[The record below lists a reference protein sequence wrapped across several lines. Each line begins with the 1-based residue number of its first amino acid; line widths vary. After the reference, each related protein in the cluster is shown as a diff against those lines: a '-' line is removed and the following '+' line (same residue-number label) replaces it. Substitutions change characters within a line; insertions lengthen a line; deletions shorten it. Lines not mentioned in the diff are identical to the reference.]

1 MDTPPLPKLLESKA
15 YERAVTAWGGPRIT
29 IISPAN
35 KAIAHIP
42 LNFVIQG
49 GDNTWAYVIG
59 VARQLVVEDDGW
71 IFDGLQAVNSVD
83 PPFAGTFVYSSQG
96 EKVTSRSACAYTGD
110 VVSHTPH
117 YLRSELRELLFWTFL
132 YYALQTSRGRW
143 QSKQSPLLRDNSECS
158 SKFLRP

>member
-1 MDTPPLPKLLESKA
+1 MNPSIPDVLVWEEVFRPLWIAIQIVSQNYTMNTPPLPKLLESKA
-15 YERAVTAWGGPRIT
+15 YERAVTAWDGPRIT

-71 IFDGLQAVNSVD
+71 IFDGPQAVNSVD

-96 EKVTSRSACAYTGD
+96 KNVSSRSA
-110 VVSHTPH
+110 
-117 YLRSELRELLFWTFL
+117 
-132 YYALQTSRGRW
+132 
-143 QSKQSPLLRDNSECS
+143 
-158 SKFLRP
+158 

>member
-1 MDTPPLPKLLESKA
+1 MNTPPLPKLLESKA
-15 YERAVTAWGGPRIT
+15 YERAVTAWDGPRIT

-96 EKVTSRSACAYTGD
+96 KKVPSRSAYAYMED
-110 VVSHTPH
+110 AVAHTAH
-117 YLRSELRELLFWTFL
+117 NLRSELCELLFWTVL
-132 YYALQTSRGRW
+132 YYALQTSR
-143 QSKQSPLLRDNSECS
+143 C
-158 SKFLRP
+158 